1 MNISEVTS
9 NLRVKQLESKII
21 TLEREVKRLT
31 KACLDFDKMAEEERK
46 INKELHKQLESYGHV
61 RD

>member
-1 MNISEVTS
+1 MEYIKDMKIE
-9 NLRVKQLESKII
+9 RYEKKII
-21 TLEREVKRLT
+21 ELEREIKRLT

-46 INKELHKQLESYGHV
+46 LNKELHKQLEAYGDF